1 MHSGGHARATAAV
14 QGHDRLLT
22 VEEARGAVLA
32 AVPGPTDVEV
42 AYLSD
47 ALGRVLAEPVVST
60 TALPPWDNSAMD
72 GYAIRSAD
80 TTDATEDEPV
90 RLEPGMDAG
99 WQARLRVER
108 QQQSRHL
115 DLRRGRPQR

>member
-1 MHSGGHARATAAV
+1 GTGASAGLLSVEAARA
-14 QGHDRLLT
+14 
-22 VEEARGAVLA
+22 AVLA

-72 GYAIRSAD
+72 GYAIRASD
-80 TTDATEDEPV
+80 TTGATEGEPV
-90 RLEPGMDAG
+90 RLEVVGDARAG
-99 WQARLRVER
+99 SAPDVEV
-108 QQQSRHL
+108 
-115 DLRRGRPQR
+115 RRGTAVRIATGAPVPPGA